1 MSNLS
6 YKAPATVDELAGCLA
21 LADAGTRLL
30 GGGTDL
36 VIQMRDRGMT
46 EGTLVDLT
54 RVAGLDQVELEGDW
68 ISIGAN
74 VTYAEMAVHPLIT
87 GMVPC
92 LAQMADQVG
101 SLQIR
106 NTARLPGNIANAS
119 PAGDSIATLMALDA
133 RVELLNGRGE
143 RSHRRIDQVVTGI
156 GRTTLARDEAILA
169 VQVPRP
175 AATVRSRYGKI
186 GMGPR
191 SQVVIANVSLT
202 LVLDFPPESGL
213 IRDPRVVLGSA
224 APLAYHARKAE
235 ALLDGSR
242 PSMALA
248 QELAAVL
255 RGEVEVSIKGIEMFM
270 HKLND
275 VQGLALDLFANLF
288 SDAR

>member
-92 LAQMADQVG
+92 LARWPTRSVRCRSAIPRGCPGTSPTPRRPGIPSPPSWPWTPG
-101 SLQIR
+101 S
-106 NTARLPGNIANAS
+106 S
-119 PAGDSIATLMALDA
+119 C
-133 RVELLNGRGE
+133 
-143 RSHRRIDQVVTGI
+143 
-156 GRTTLARDEAILA
+156 
-169 VQVPRP
+169 
-175 AATVRSRYGKI
+175 
-186 GMGPR
+186 
-191 SQVVIANVSLT
+191 
-202 LVLDFPPESGL
+202 
-213 IRDPRVVLGSA
+213 
-224 APLAYHARKAE
+224 
-235 ALLDGSR
+235 
-242 PSMALA
+242 
-248 QELAAVL
+248 
-255 RGEVEVSIKGIEMFM
+255 
-270 HKLND
+270 
-275 VQGLALDLFANLF
+275 
-288 SDAR
+288 